1 MAKKKNEASVKTNA
15 MRIVESAGIPFQ
27 TREYEVNEEDLS
39 GVHAAQMIG
48 MPCEQ
53 VFKTLVLRG

>member
-15 MRIVESAGIPFQ
+15 MRIVESAGILFQ

-48 MPCEQ
+48 MPC
-53 VFKTLVLRG
+53 

>member
-1 MAKKKNEASVKTNA
+1 MAKKKNETSVKTNA
-15 MRIVESAGIPFQ
+15 MRIVESAGILFQ

-48 MPCEQ
+48 MPC
-53 VFKTLVLRG
+53 V